1 METSINS
8 TTSSLFQ
15 WLGLIEDY
23 DQPSTSTLP
32 RVITLVA
39 LILGKMIQKN
49 EKSLHTR
56 HNKLCFGGRDHYVP
70 WIKNTSMNIHRYT
83 ERVYRYAHCSHA
95 CFVAAF
101 AYILRYLERPV
112 DTSMTCR
119 LTSLNVHRLLITSL
133 LVAAKF
139 LDRKCYNNAYYAKIG
154 GVSTEEMNRLEKTF
168 LFDLDFRLNITTEMF
183 EKHCLVLQREAVPYD
198 SSKLI
203 SVLGEVVTS
212 YKYFSLTWWCFPRER
227 RRIIGVSWLESW
239 REGLVPFEK
248 KKLGVKEEVYGKYS
262 YLIQS
267 AIDYEVCLRADVFV
281 GNSFST
287 FSSLIVLERT
297 QKARRLGFVST
308 CEDGGNVWRS
318 YAYNLA
324 GESEGLPRRR
334 MTNMTHSS
342 LQAIS

>member
-183 EKHCLVLQREAVPYD
+183 EKHCLVLQREAMPYD

-203 SVLGEVVTS
+203 SVLGEV
-212 YKYFSLTWWCFPRER
+212 
-227 RRIIGVSWLESW
+227 SW

>member
-1 METSINS
+1 QPERLLKSSQFGFKAEMESSINS

-32 RVITLVA
+32 RVITLLT

-56 HNKLCFGGRDHYVP
+56 HNKEGEITMFHGSRTP
-70 WIKNTSMNIHRYT
+70 SMNIHCYT

-112 DTSMTCR
+112 DTSMTRR

-203 SVLGEVVTS
+203 SVLGEV
-212 YKYFSLTWWCFPRER
+212 
-227 RRIIGVSWLESW
+227 GW
-239 REGLVPFEK
+239 REGLIPFEK

-262 YLIQS
+262 YLIQP

-281 GNSFST
+281 GNSIST
-287 FSSLIVLERT
+287 FPSLIVLERT

-324 GESEGLPRRR
+324 GESEGVPRRR

>member
-1 METSINS
+1 M
-8 TTSSLFQ
+8 
-15 WLGLIEDY
+15 
-23 DQPSTSTLP
+23 
-32 RVITLVA
+32 
-39 LILGKMIQKN
+39 
-49 EKSLHTR
+49 
-56 HNKLCFGGRDHYVP
+56 
-70 WIKNTSMNIHRYT
+70 
-83 ERVYRYAHCSHA
+83 
-95 CFVAAF
+95 
-101 AYILRYLERPV
+101 
-112 DTSMTCR
+112 
-119 LTSLNVHRLLITSL
+119 
-133 LVAAKF
+133 
-139 LDRKCYNNAYYAKIG
+139 
-154 GVSTEEMNRLEKTF
+154 
-168 LFDLDFRLNITTEMF
+168 
-183 EKHCLVLQREAVPYD
+183 
-198 SSKLI
+198 
-203 SVLGEVVTS
+203 
-212 YKYFSLTWWCFPRER
+212 
-227 RRIIGVSWLESW
+227 ESW